1 MYGTVARMVLKPG
14 MREQFVALW
23 REIDGPGFPGRV
35 AEYLYQS
42 DTNPDELYLAVVFAS
57 EEEYR
62 RNAESPAMDASYRR
76 VRELMTADP
85 EWHDGA
91 VLFANP

>member
-23 REIDGPGFPGRV
+23 REIDEQEFPGQV
-35 AEYLYQS
+35 AEYLYGS
-42 DTNPDELYLAVVFAS
+42 DADPDELYLAVVFTS
-57 EEEYR
+57 EEAYR

-76 VRELMTADP
+76 VRELMVADP
-85 EWHDGA
+85 EWHDGT